1 MGTINKKL
9 KDISPIAVEAEAG
22 NAGRVVYDLKTGVL
36 KLEKELVS
44 LPGSKM
50 PLNLKLY
57 YDVTHG
63 GWRLNYE
70 QYLTQKS
77 QIAEWESGTDKPD
90 VMYTDGKM
98 EDRYFYAAN
107 QVVHESS
114 LSDAD
119 ASDYGY
125 FENETC
131 LNIKQ
136 TSTGWEL
143 EDLSGNVMSFDGNGK
158 LCSVENVYG
167 HTSSVTTGTIT
178 DGEGNVCTFERSNG
192 GMTVEIRG
200 YNKRFE
206 LLPVTVSGSSG
217 WYMLAEYKAEWDGTG
232 AVLQKSCT
240 DRSFYRLQNNSLACV
255 YDGFTSVEATYLN
268 NKPSVLEKKEYRDY
282 GASVSGEIWTLS
294 LANGETTEKYT
305 DFTHTADNRY
315 SYKDKKGIKTEYG
328 LVRYDSNHPDLLK
341 YASITVDGLCKAPD
355 RTVTSNYLVES
366 YVPNL
371 GTVTDFTTISVE
383 DEIERMNINYDTSA
397 ITNKNGL
404 SIALFNLLSSQ
415 ELLNMFLGMKK
426 GTRIISVYMNAYCY
440 DEGAMPLKFRGYELK
455 NLAPVVCTD
464 FQDEDGNSRYKTYT
478 VYQVDF
484 FGITPYALKETT
496 QLVKGNKRYVSYKY
510 YNSKFELVK
519 EKGYD
524 GVEKQYTYDAD
535 GLMTGERAGS
545 DTAYVKTDYAFEQKT
560 EAGEKVYEEKSTFYV
575 DGQERSARN
584 IYDGKKELK
593 YTEDAKGNKTTPVF
607 ANDLL
612 TSIKVN
618 GTEKTSYE
626 YENNRLTKLTHNGTR
641 FRFGYGRGYLGSI
654 GYETINTPNNN
665 KIEFNTLTRSATDDE
680 KTVQYDT
687 DVNGYVER
695 YTYDKN
701 GRLLSKKEKKA
712 GTSSYASVI
721 ENTYLEAEDGGL
733 KPSVLEE
740 IVDNKAGLKYTYT
753 YDENRKH
760 ATKVTVT
767 NTAGGAQKYVK
778 NISYDGYDR
787 VTTENYGSAIYS
799 RTVSYP
805 DSNDSPQERLERVK
819 HTVNGI
825 SASNTTYE
833 YDGLNRVTKEKVG
846 KSSSSSSLVFENRY
860 EYYAGKSGTNETT
873 GLVRKEEYYLKNITA
888 PQGSIEYE
896 YDANGNVTEI
906 KNVLD
911 TGKNVSYEYDSLNR
925 LTKETNLAIGSEWRY
940 TYDNGGNITKKEE
953 YNPATGALRSSRN
966 YGYGDTYWK
975 DQLTSWG
982 SYGTSYFAYDSSG
995 NPTKYKGKTLTWEG
1009 KRLTKYSASSTSNME
1024 LSYDGSGML
1033 IGYIQSDT
1041 YTDWAGAQYTNV
1053 YSREMT
1059 RDGDRILAEKVTSI
1073 DGALLTN
1080 EVKNV
1085 KYMYDAKGAS
1095 GMIVDGTKYY
1105 FRKNIFGDVTE
1116 IYDKNGVKKAEYAYD
1131 AWGTCH
1137 LMLDT
1142 DGVGSLN
1149 PFRYRGYYMVS
1160 CIGLYYL
1167 TTRFYDYT
1175 TGRFLNAD
1183 VPSVGMESGFNIPEG
1198 CNLYSYCLNN
1208 PISYVDPTGHF
1219 AISLLVGAV
1228 VAFGIGVGMSV
1239 VGQGLQYGWDNI
1251 SIWQALI
1258 DGALAAGSVLL
1269 AASGI
1274 PLWGSMLAGGA
1285 SGFGQ
1290 YAVSCILHG
1299 EDMTWSGALI
1309 ATGLGV
1315 ISGYL
1320 SKAGARNMKVIADKL
1335 DGRADQGV
1343 RALITTAQRYGAN
1356 SKQMVS
1362 VNRLYRKAINTAIN
1376 SIVTKNFTK
1385 SVITIWATT
1394 ASSGLISLGLNRLL
1408 DFLQ

>member
-167 HTSSVTTGTIT
+167 HTSSVTSGTIT

-255 YDGFTSVEATYLN
+255 FDGFTSVEATYSN

-315 SYKDKKGIKTEYG
+315 SYKDRKGIKTEYG

-397 ITNKNGL
+397 ITDKNGL
-404 SIALFNLLSSQ
+404 TIAKVNLLSSQ

-426 GTRIISVYMNAYCY
+426 GTRIISVYMNAFCY
-440 DEGAMPLKFRGYELK
+440 DDGATPLKFRGYELK

-464 FQDEDGNSRYKTYT
+464 FRDEDGNSRYKTYT

-584 IYDGKKELK
+584 VYDGKKELK

-626 YENNRLTKLTHNGTR
+626 YENNRLTKLTHNGTK
-641 FRFGYGRGYLGSI
+641 FRFGYGLGYLGSI
-654 GYETINTPNNN
+654 GYETLNSLYN
-665 KIEFNTLTRSATDDE
+665 KRIEFNTLTRSSTDDE

-701 GRLLSKKEKKA
+701 GRLLGKKEKKA

-753 YDENRKH
+753 YDKNRKH

-787 VTTENYGSAIYS
+787 VTSENYGSAIYS

-940 TYDNGGNITKKEE
+940 TYDNGGNITRKEE
-953 YNPATGALRSSRN
+953 YNPATGALRSSRD
-966 YGYGDTYWK
+966 YGYGNSYWK

-982 SYGTSYFAYDSSG
+982 SYGTSSFAYDSSG

-1009 KRLTKYSASSTSNME
+1009 KRLTKYSASSTSNMD

-1059 RDGDRILAEKVTSI
+1059 RDGDRILTEKVTSI

-1080 EVKNV
+1080 DVKNV
-1085 KYMYDAKGAS
+1085 KYMYDAKGVS

-1105 FRKNIFGDVTE
+1105 FRKNIFGDVVE
-1116 IYDKNGVKKAEYAYD
+1116 IYNESGAKCAEYTYD
-1131 AWGTCH
+1131 AWGTCY

-1142 DGVGSLN
+1142 EGVGSLN
-1149 PFRYRGYYMVS
+1149 PFRYRGYYFVS
-1160 CIGLYYL
+1160 RIGLYYL

-1175 TGRFLNAD
+1175 TGRFINAD
-1183 VPSVGMESGFNIPEG
+1183 VPSICFDDGLTLPEG
-1198 CNLYSYCLNN
+1198 CNLYSYCRNN
-1208 PISYVDPTGHF
+1208 PIMNVDPSGHF
-1219 AISLLVGAV
+1219 GILALIAITVASMVIGGGAQLISNAVAGKTGSELWRGVVGA
-1228 VAFGIGVGMSV
+1228 AIGAGV
-1239 VGQGLQYGWDNI
+1239 N
-1251 SIWQALI
+1251 
-1258 DGALAAGSVLL
+1258 ALALCL
-1269 AASGI
+1269 AM
-1274 PLWGSMLAGGA
+1274 PTGGA
-1285 SGFGQ
+1285 SLF
-1290 YAVSCILHG
+1290 
-1299 EDMTWSGALI
+1299 I
-1309 ATGLGV
+1309 A
-1315 ISGYL
+1315 
-1320 SKAGARNMKVIADKL
+1320 AGASSIAQTGVDTLETVIRGEQVDW
-1335 DGRADQGV
+1335 
-1343 RALITTAQRYGAN
+1343 AQ
-1356 SKQMVS
+1356 
-1362 VNRLYRKAINTAIN
+1362 TAIDLGLN
-1376 SIVTKNFTK
+1376 FATTLAGNYLGGKIVPTNPGWFQPKKFLSVFTK
-1385 SVITIWATT
+1385 SYGQKILLQTT
-1394 ASSGLISLGLNRLL
+1394 VGAGLSGAVNLARKNDWSEFVPIISMSEVLCLL
-1408 DFLQ
+1408 F